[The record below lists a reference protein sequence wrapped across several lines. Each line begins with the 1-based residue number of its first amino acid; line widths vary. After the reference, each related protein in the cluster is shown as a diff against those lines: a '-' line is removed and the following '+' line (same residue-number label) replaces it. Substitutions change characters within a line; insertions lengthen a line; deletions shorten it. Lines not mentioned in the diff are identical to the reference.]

1 MASDKMEKPKR
12 MVTLDVRIPYDTD
25 GNLGRAYNAAMAQ
38 TSADV
43 VVFFD
48 HDLFLCN
55 PHWHPIIT
63 KIMTDNPTIG
73 MLTCRTNNIF
83 NRSQKDTA
91 APIGHDLAEHR
102 AYARKVWDRY
112 QYAVTDIPSC
122 SGMMMAVRVDCWYD
136 VGDFIDGFFNVDTD
150 FSKRVAASRWR
161 LARADGLYVYH
172 LRDRTEGPWIE
183 GEKTSM
189 SYL

>member
-1 MASDKMEKPKR
+1 MAIET
-12 MVTLDVRIPYDTD
+12 VTLDVRIPYDTD

-55 PHWHPIIT
+55 PHWHPIIS
-63 KIMTDNPTIG
+63 KIMTKHPSIG

-91 APIGHDLAEHR
+91 SPFGHDLAEHR
-102 AYARKVWDRY
+102 AYARKVWERH
-112 QYAVTDIPSC
+112 QYAVTDIASC
-122 SGMMMAVRVDCWYD
+122 SGMVMAVRVACWRD
-136 VGDFIDGFFNVDTD
+136 VGDFIGGFFNVDTD
-150 FSKRVAASRWR
+150 FSKRVASSTWR

-172 LRDRTEGPWIE
+172 LRDREEGAWIE